1 MRPLNAF
8 KKALGLN
15 RGIGMIQLRRR
26 FLIKCPQFA
35 VDYRLLACSIEF
47 H

>member
-15 RGIGMIQLRRR
+15 RGIGMIQLRRW
-26 FLIKCPQFA
+26 FLIQCPQFA
-35 VDYRLLACSIEF
+35 WITVCLRAR
-47 H
+47 